1 MPVSMHGGQVYL
13 CMAERY
19 WSKAICPSRWLS
31 DLKLSTEPVVLL
43 GFAEGER
50 QDFFEQNFHLL
61 KFNVKIRMHFL
72 ICPMKQMY
80 GYFFEDHLFQR
91 GSFSYFG
98 NFCANGI
105 IGSMAPRPSGF
116 LHKQNMNSLALISK

>member
-31 DLKLSTEPVVLL
+31 DLKLSTKPVALL

-50 QDFFEQNFHLL
+50 QDFFEQSFQLL
-61 KFNVKIRMHFL
+61 EFIVKIRMHL
-72 ICPMKQMY
+72 PICSMKQM
-80 GYFFEDHLFQR
+80 
-91 GSFSYFG
+91 
-98 NFCANGI
+98 
-105 IGSMAPRPSGF
+105 
-116 LHKQNMNSLALISK
+116 